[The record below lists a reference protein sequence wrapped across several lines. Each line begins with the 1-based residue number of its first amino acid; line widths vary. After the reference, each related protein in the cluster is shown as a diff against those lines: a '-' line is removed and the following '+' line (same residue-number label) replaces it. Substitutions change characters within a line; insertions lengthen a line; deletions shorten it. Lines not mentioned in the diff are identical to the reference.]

1 MKIDTSKIN
10 GYSEMTAEEK
20 LRVLEDYELDSP
32 VGDASEL
39 SKLKSALDKATSE
52 AASYKKAL
60 REKQTA
66 EEAKAAADAEERES
80 IIRELDALKK
90 DKVISSHRT
99 AYLELGYD
107 AETADANA
115 KALHAGDF
123 ATVFANQKKFIEAQ
137 KKTAAA
143 AAIDSQPALT
153 NGNPV
158 TGRNAGD
165 KFTADVRKF
174 AGLPTT

>member
-1 MKIDTSKIN
+1 MRIDTSKID

-20 LRVLEDYELDSP
+20 LRALEDYELDP
-32 VGDASEL
+32 PTGENAEL
-39 SKLKSALDKATSE
+39 SRLKSALDKATSE
-52 AASYKKAL
+52 ASSYKKAL

-90 DKVISSHRT
+90 DKAISSHKA

-107 AETADANA
+107 ADTADANA

-123 ATVFANQKKFIEAQ
+123 ATVFANHKKFIETQ
-137 KKTAAA
+137 KKNAAA
-143 AAIDSQPALT
+143 AAIDSQPNIT
-153 NGNPV
+153 NGDPV

-165 KFTADVRKF
+165 KFTTDMRKF